1 VARIVAGVD
10 QSPSA
15 RRALAWATQ
24 EAGLR
29 QAVLQMV
36 HAYHTKESAAPFYF
50 PSQHA
55 LPATTVGRA
64 GEPAPEE
71 LAASMGDHAEFEQAY
86 RGQAEEF
93 LQGLLDE
100 LQEPLRGVQVQPTVV
115 ADQHPAEALVDL
127 SADAELLVGRITRP
141 WGLRRAAARVGQP
154 CGGVARGLPGGRSPI
169 PAGRASDPTTAI
181 PAAHWDDVGRATS
194 R

>member
-10 QSPSA
+10 QSPGA
-15 RRALAWATQ
+15 RRALAWAAQ

-29 QAVLQMV
+29 EAVLQVV
-36 HAYHTKESAAPFYF
+36 HSYHGRELAVPFYF

-93 LQGLLDE
+93 LQGLDD

-127 SADAELLVGRITRP
+127 SADAELLMLGSRGHGGFGELLLGSVSHAVVLHAVCPVVVVPSPRDKRRIRP
-141 WGLRRAAARVGQP
+141 PLPPRRAE
-154 CGGVARGLPGGRSPI
+154 
-169 PAGRASDPTTAI
+169 
-181 PAAHWDDVGRATS
+181 AT
-194 R
+194 